1 MNRYVLFSPV
11 GGTDPIANE
20 RDGSMLHICR
30 KYKPDCV
37 MLYLSHEMS
46 QRHHKDDR
54 YCDSLRRLAERE
66 GFSPEILVEERPEL
80 SEVQVYDYFFQE
92 FQPLL
97 LNLHNRFPEHQI
109 IVNIASGT
117 PAMKSA
123 LYLLAKFLNFPVLP
137 VQTATPVKAQN
148 PRLEPHADYDA
159 ELYWEFNL
167 DNEDYI
173 DRCQEVQYE
182 NLNAQLQK
190 ENISAYLHSYDYA
203 AALLAAKQVRSLLNP
218 RALALLKAA
227 KERMELNWRSIQPE
241 IQLEFNLPV
250 SEKNPRAN
258 YRDVDLAEYLLWM
271 QAKQRRGDLAD
282 FLRGLTPGLFA
293 LMKLAAEE
301 KAGYALS
308 RYCDGKDRFRRHK
321 MTEDEQGLELLQLL
335 ESPGKNLD
343 GAFLASSHYTKILK
357 NNCMKK
363 PWAAPLI
370 HLRDIEEK
378 VRNLAAHT
386 ITRVDEAWLQEQNA
400 PSSQEIF
407 KLIKDVVQALD
418 EDCDRKPSKLAV
430 NWGAY
435 GDMNQKIESALG
447 EIRE

>member
-1 MNRYVLFSPV
+1 MNRSVLFSPV

-97 LNLHNRFPEHQI
+97 LNLHNRFPERQI

-137 VQTATPVKAQN
+137 VQTTTPVKAQN

-203 AALLAAKQVRSLLNP
+203 AALLAAKQVDSLLSP

-227 KERMELNWRSIQPE
+227 KARMELNWQSIQPE
-241 IQLEFNLPV
+241 IRLEFHLPV
-250 SEKNPRAN
+250 NRKNSH
-258 YRDVDLAEYLLWM
+258 VDLVEYLLWL
-271 QAKQRRGDLAD
+271 QAKQQRGDLAD

-301 KAGYALS
+301 KAGYVLS
-308 RYCDGKDRFRRHK
+308 RYCDDEDRFRRYQ
-321 MTEDEQGLELLQLL
+321 MEEDEQGREFLRLL
-335 ESPGKNLD
+335 ERPGANIN
-343 GAFLASSHYTKILK
+343 GTYLASSHYTKILE
-357 NNCMKK
+357 NNCMEK

-370 HLRDIEEK
+370 QLRDIERK
-378 VRNLAAHT
+378 ARNSAAHT
-386 ITRVDEAWLQEQNA
+386 ITRVDEAWLQKQHM
-400 PSSQEIF
+400 PSSKEIL
-407 KLIKDVVQALD
+407 KLIKDVVQNLD
-418 EDCDRKPSKLAV
+418 EDCDRKPSVRLAM
-430 NWGAY
+430 NWKAY
-435 GDMNQKIESALG
+435 ENMNQKIKEALG